1 MPDTATTHVIHAP
14 AHWRGVG
21 VVSDLHLQSSDP
33 ETAHAWHRFLATVT
47 PANGYD
53 ALFILGDY
61 FELWVGDDALDAT
74 PDQSPETPFW
84 QDCVQAL
91 ATASDAV
98 PIYMAMGNRDFLLGS
113 RFFEATRVHALP
125 DNTLLDWGAHRYL
138 MVHGDALCTS
148 DTAYQ
153 DFRLTSRSSEWQ
165 NQFLARPLPERL
177 ALAAQMRAQSQ
188 AHQQAQATWF
198 DVDETR
204 ITEETA
210 LLGATDVVH
219 GHTHR
224 PGTHDLSPSGTRWV
238 LSDWD
243 ARAHPPRL
251 EVLKLAADSGER
263 VPL

>member
-138 MVHGDALCTS
+138 M
-148 DTAYQ
+148 
-153 DFRLTSRSSEWQ
+153 
-165 NQFLARPLPERL
+165 
-177 ALAAQMRAQSQ
+177 AQMRAQSQ